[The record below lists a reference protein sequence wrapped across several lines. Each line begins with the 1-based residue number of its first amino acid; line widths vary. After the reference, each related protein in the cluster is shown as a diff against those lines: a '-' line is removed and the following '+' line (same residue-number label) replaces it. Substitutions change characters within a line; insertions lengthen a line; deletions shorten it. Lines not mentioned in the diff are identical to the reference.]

1 MSGFSLAPR
10 VSGMTSL
17 QSTIHQDGMQSEQ
30 RRHDQWLYR
39 NAKTFLDEPKNRKRQ
54 CQGEASP
61 THEEACLLRDDFREL
76 QRKQATIS
84 NGPLPPKAMV
94 PFVHEHV
101 RPFLGKVRVIYSV
114 NSGAV
119 MIVS

>member
-54 CQGEASP
+54 
-61 THEEACLLRDDFREL
+61 
-76 QRKQATIS
+76 RKQATIS